1 MTMVEVL
8 VASAVS
14 AIVAGAVATMAS
26 AGSRAVDLG
35 ARRWADAATVAGL
48 VDRWPTELAASVSQ
62 FVDSQG
68 QWWLCGSP
76 GCHSGAHV
84 AITAPTGW
92 TVVGVATGVG
102 TGSTNHVTAT
112 WQRPDGS
119 PVSLSGRRAQP

>member
-26 AGSRAVDLG
+26 AGGRAVDLG

-48 VDRWPTELAASVSQ
+48 VDRWPTELAASVDQ
-62 FVDSQG
+62 FTNGQG
-68 QWWLCGSP
+68 QWWLCGPP
-76 GCHSGAHV
+76 GCHSGGHV
-84 AITAPTGW
+84 AVIAPTGW
-92 TVVGVATGVG
+92 TVVGVVTGAG
-102 TGSTNHVTAT
+102 AETAHHVTAT

-119 PVSLSGRRAQP
+119 PVSLSGRRVRP